1 MSGGRLLATAPRAP
15 CQERAQAVGPDGAA
29 GQAAHCVGLR
39 AAPGRAAAEAPLP
52 RTEVRGELALAALP
66 IPWPVLLRA
75 SHHPRAG
82 LLPMLPAAAAAI
94 AAALPLD
101 PRVAAALPSAALT
114 VGQVRPAAEGLQQL
128 LLLLVLLAQCIEQA
142 AEVSI
147 PASAVA
153 DARNA
158 SAAAATR
165 PAAAHR
171 RGG

>member
-1 MSGGRLLATAPRAP
+1 LAPTGPLAKLPTVLASARRLGAPQPKHRCRAP
-15 CQERAQAVGPDGAA
+15 KFG
-29 GQAAHCVGLR
+29 
-39 AAPGRAAAEAPLP
+39 
-52 RTEVRGELALAALP
+52 GELALAALP

-82 LLPMLPAAAAAI
+82 LLPLLPAAAAAV
-94 AAALPLD
+94 AAALPLN

-165 PAAAHR
+165 HRAAHR
-171 RGG
+171 RGGGMVPAEKRRRGRDA